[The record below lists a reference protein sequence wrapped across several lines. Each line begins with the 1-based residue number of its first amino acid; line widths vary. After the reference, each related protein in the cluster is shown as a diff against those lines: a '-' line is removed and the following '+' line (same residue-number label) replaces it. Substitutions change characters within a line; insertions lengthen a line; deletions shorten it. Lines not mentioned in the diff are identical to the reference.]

1 MLSFLTQ
8 SFGTRLSKSFIFFR
22 VTYPVFTGST
32 PSSLGCVYSNSH
44 PSSLFPLPSSL
55 FPLPSSLFPLPSVYL
70 SQGFCLL
77 PIALSVIV
85 REKHTYSNIC
95 MHARTHT
102 HTYKNISSILYVND
116 SECVACLRLTMARN
130 HTASTWPSTLPSC
143 TSLPRWE
150 ATSPNSCCESMPSQ
164 WWWPSSWATRPRRTT
179 WVVLLVECIILVCE

>member
-1 MLSFLTQ
+1 MC
-8 SFGTRLSKSFIFFR
+8 TRIPIPL
-22 VTYPVFTGST
+22 
-32 PSSLGCVYSNSH
+32 

-55 FPLPSSLFPLPSVYL
+55 FPLPSSLFPLPSSLFPLPPPPFPLPPPPFPLPPSPFPLPSVYL
-70 SQGFCLL
+70 SQGFHPL
-77 PIALSVIV
+77 PIALSVIL
-85 REKHTYSNIC
+85 REKHTYSNTC
-95 MHARTHT
+95 MQVLTHAH
-102 HTYKNISSILYVND
+102 KNISSILYVND

-150 ATSPNSCCESMPSQ
+150 ATSPNSCCESTPSQ